1 MLLLPFV
8 SFHWNAIPLFQTKI
22 FPVPHQK
29 LNSKDK
35 VEQYLLTVHGKDSQL
50 DWQPKIPF
58 SVFWR
63 MMTQKKIYKLWWT
76 CMKPPIKEAKKLFGR
91 LQFRKQC
98 SGHKIKGA
106 GLAQGWEHS
115 PPTDVAWV
123 WFWAR
128 TICRL
133 GLWLVLSLVREVFP
147 SPKKPALQNS
157 NLTWNARTLNTW
169 ASGSGE
175 PLLVLSSLNSWFDFF

>member
-35 VEQYLLTVHGKDSQL
+35 VEQYRLTVHGKDSQL

-58 SVFWR
+58 SVFWW
-63 MMTQKKIYKLWWT
+63 MMTEKRFIWWT
-76 CMKPPIKEAKKLFGR
+76 CMKPPTKEAKKNCLVDYS
-91 LQFRKQC
+91 
-98 SGHKIKGA
+98 SGSNAVDNKIKGA

-115 PPTDVAWV
+115 PPTDVAQV
-123 WFWAR
+123 WFWAW
-128 TICRL
+128 TIIMWAKFVVGSFSAQRGFPL
-133 GLWLVLSLVREVFP
+133 GTPVFP
-147 SPKKPALQNS
+147 SP
-157 NLTWNARTLNTW
+157 
-169 ASGSGE
+169 
-175 PLLVLSSLNSWFDFF
+175 